1 MSTTAGAPPFLATTA
16 APPPAAPAGVH
27 VHPQALLET
36 PHVGPG
42 SRIWAF
48 AHVLPGA
55 RIGTDANVCDHVFV
69 EGDVV
74 IGDRVTVKCGV
85 QLWDGL
91 RVEDDVFIGPNATF
105 ANDPFPRSR
114 RRPDAYATT
123 RLCRGSSIGAGAV
136 VLPGVTVGR
145 GAMVG
150 AGAVVT
156 RDVPAFAVVVGNP
169 ARITGYVDTD
179 VGAMAPPP
187 DAPPVAGGRSDP
199 VEAVGG
205 CRLLD
210 LPQVED
216 LRGMLSFGE
225 VGAHLP
231 FAPRRYFLI
240 SGVPSPEVRGE
251 HAHKA
256 CQQFLVCVAG
266 SVDVVV
272 DDATRRAQVT
282 LDRADRG
289 LYVPAGVWGI
299 QYRYSA
305 DAVLMVLA
313 SDVYDADDYIRD
325 YDEFERHVRPGA

>member
-1 MSTTAGAPPFLATTA
+1 MNVAAPSFLEPITGAP
-16 APPPAAPAGVH
+16 APEGVF
-27 VHPQALLET
+27 VHPSAILET
-36 PHVGPG
+36 PHVGTG

-55 RIGTDANVCDHVFV
+55 RIGADANVCDHVFV

-74 IGDRVTVKCGV
+74 VGDRVTIKCGV
-85 QLWDGL
+85 QLWNGL

-114 RRPDAYATT
+114 QWPDAYATT

-156 RDVPAFAVVVGNP
+156 RDVPPFAVVVGNP

-179 VGAMAPPP
+179 VKQLAPLPAAERRAASGA
-187 DAPPVAGGRSDP
+187 DP
-199 VEAVGG
+199 VEGVGG

-210 LPQVED
+210 LPAVED
-216 LRGMLSFGE
+216 LRGLLSFGE
-225 VGAHLP
+225 VGAQLP
-231 FAPRRYFLI
+231 FTPRRYFLVT
-240 SGVPSPEVRGE
+240 GVPSPEVRGE
-251 HAHKA
+251 HAHKTLE
-256 CQQFLVCVAG
+256 QFLVCVAG

-272 DDATRRAQVT
+272 DDGRRRAQVT
-282 LDRADRG
+282 LDRFDRG
-289 LYVPAGVWGI
+289 LYIPPRVWGI
-299 QYRYSA
+299 QYRYSP

-325 YDEFERHVRPGA
+325 YDEFERHVRPDA